1 MSEQDKIVYIDRQ
14 KLIYDFRTEGAYFV
28 YGVYIPGIVSR
39 IMAQPA
45 IDPETMPIVQQLRAE
60 VANLKDQLSHLEY
73 WQLHRKIV
81 MESAAQD
88 RAAVNVMRK
97 HCEKTIA
104 ELREELKRVKAERD
118 AAVKE
123 LEEVT
128 KSVDE
133 LAWFV
138 DSEIHPS
145 VDYGLYLALREN
157 VDAVAMFQHESEWR
171 GPAEESEDKANDRP

>member
-1 MSEQDKIVYIDRQ
+1 MMGNYIERQ
-14 KLIYDFRTEGAYFV
+14 AA
-28 YGVYIPGIVSR
+28 VSR
-39 IMAQPA
+39 FEELKEQAETLRDKLYLDGVLA
-45 IDPETMPIVQQLRAE
+45 VIDALPTTEPETMPIVQQLRAE

-73 WQLHRKIV
+73 WRLNRKIV

-128 KSVDE
+128 KSVDG
-133 LAWFV
+133 LAEFV
-138 DSEIHPS
+138 DSEIYPS

-157 VDAVAMFQHESEWR
+157 VDAVAMFQHEREWR
-171 GPAEESEDKANDRP
+171 GPAEESEDKAND

>member
-1 MSEQDKIVYIDRQ
+1 MRLIDADALLDKQESLYMKGNV
-14 KLIYDFRTEGAYFV
+14 LFHGVTAY
-28 YGVYIPGIVSR
+28 
-39 IMAQPA
+39 A
-45 IDPETMPIVQQLRAE
+45 IENAPTIGLETLPIVQELRKHVKEQREQLA
-60 VANLKDQLSHLEY
+60 HLEF
-73 WQLHRKIV
+73 WELDRKQV
-81 MESAAQD
+81 LKSAAGD
-88 RAAVNVMRK
+88 RAAVKTMQK

-128 KSVDE
+128 KSVDD
-133 LAWFV
+133 LAEFV

-171 GPAEESEDKANDRP
+171 SPAEESEDKAND